1 MNIAITG
8 ASGHIGANLC
18 RALVAEGHKLTV
30 LINRSALGLEDLN
43 LERIKGN
50 LLTLDALKDLTREAD
65 VVIHLAAAI
74 SIRGRRDRNLLDINV
89 IGTENLL
96 TVVKR
101 NPLQRFIHF
110 SSIHALVH
118 EPYDQVLDEQRG
130 LVTDDPILYNRS
142 KAISEQLV
150 LKACQEGMDA
160 LVINPTSVIGPD
172 DFRPS
177 LLGQAVR
184 MIYNNKLP
192 ALIPGGY
199 DWVDVRD
206 VVKGTVSA
214 LEKGR
219 KGERYL
225 LSGHYRELKDLAG
238 AINHIKGQE
247 TVPVMLPSWLALLGV
262 PLLQAHAALRKT
274 EPLYTRE
281 SVLILRKAHKHI
293 SCEKAGRELDYHP
306 RSFEETIRDTV
317 GWFREHQMVH
327 RS

>member
-1 MNIAITG
+1 M
-8 ASGHIGANLC
+8 
-18 RALVAEGHKLTV
+18 
-30 LINRSALGLEDLN
+30 
-43 LERIKGN
+43 
-50 LLTLDALKDLTREAD
+50 
-65 VVIHLAAAI
+65 
-74 SIRGRRDRNLLDINV
+74 
-89 IGTENLL
+89 
-96 TVVKR
+96 
-101 NPLQRFIHF
+101 
-110 SSIHALVH
+110 
-118 EPYDQVLDEQRG
+118 LDELRG
-130 LVTDDPILYNRS
+130 LATDDPILYNRS

-150 LKACQEGMDA
+150 LEAYQEGMDA
-160 LVINPTSVIGPD
+160 LVISPTSVIGPK

-225 LSGHYRELKDLAG
+225 LSGNYRELKDLAL
-238 AINHIKGQE
+238 AISHTKGHE
-247 TVPVMLPSWLALLGV
+247 TIPVMLPSWLARLGV
-262 PLLQAHAALRKT
+262 PFLGAHAALRNT

-281 SVLILRKAHKHI
+281 SLHILKNSHKYI
-293 SCEKAGRELDYHP
+293 SCEKAGRELDYNP
-306 RSFEETIRDTV
+306 RPFEETIRDTV
-317 GWFREHQMVH
+317 GWFREHKTTE